1 MCFRFGHYTCG
12 SFLTSVSS
20 RIFHGIFTPLNDFFW
35 QDEKTSSAKEAAEK
49 YVSFLT
55 RVFADVDFTSEESVW
70 KSGVEAHIEALK
82 SKVTEA
88 AAEAAA
94 AASSKQTEAAAEAEE
109 SSKSSEEIERL
120 EKQVTH
126 YKSSLHETVSSNH
139 NFLLTHSFVNS

>member
-1 MCFRFGHYTCG
+1 M
-12 SFLTSVSS
+12 
-20 RIFHGIFTPLNDFFW
+20 
-35 QDEKTSSAKEAAEK
+35 
-49 YVSFLT
+49 SFLT

-88 AAEAAA
+88 AEAAA
-94 AASSKQTEAAAEAEE
+94 AAASKQTEAAAAEADE

-126 YKSSLHETVSSNH
+126 YKSSLQETVSSRPRE
-139 NFLLTHSFVNS
+139 FFFSILLTTSQ

>member
-1 MCFRFGHYTCG
+1 M
-12 SFLTSVSS
+12 
-20 RIFHGIFTPLNDFFW
+20 
-35 QDEKTSSAKEAAEK
+35 
-49 YVSFLT
+49 SFLT

-88 AAEAAA
+88 AEAAA
-94 AASSKQTEAAAEAEE
+94 AASKQTEAAAAEADE

-126 YKSSLHETVSSNH
+126 YKSSLQETVSS
-139 NFLLTHSFVNS
+139 TVVSY

>member
-1 MCFRFGHYTCG
+1 M
-12 SFLTSVSS
+12 
-20 RIFHGIFTPLNDFFW
+20 
-35 QDEKTSSAKEAAEK
+35 
-49 YVSFLT
+49 SFLT

-88 AAEAAA
+88 AEAAA
-94 AASSKQTEAAAEAEE
+94 AAASKQTEAAAAEADE

-126 YKSSLHETVSSNH
+126 YKSSLQETVSSRPSGIFFYFTYH
-139 NFLLTHSFVNS
+139 HSTMILKFFLSFHRNKDTVR

>member
-1 MCFRFGHYTCG
+1 M
-12 SFLTSVSS
+12 
-20 RIFHGIFTPLNDFFW
+20 
-35 QDEKTSSAKEAAEK
+35 
-49 YVSFLT
+49 SFLT

-88 AAEAAA
+88 AEAAA
-94 AASSKQTEAAAEAEE
+94 AAAASKQTEAAAAAEADE

-126 YKSSLHETVSSNH
+126 YKSSLQETVSS
-139 NFLLTHSFVNS
+139 TVVSY